1 MYRGYSY
8 VEASEYQRGIDLW
21 TWALQLR
28 STRHTL
34 LYAGEGPTGQLTNS
48 AAWRA
53 RRTCR
58 VTVTCCAC
66 STCWLTS
73 CLVSTPP

>member
-34 LYAGEGPTGQLTNS
+34 LYAA